1 MDMSEQRYVS
11 IGSPHLGFLLGAI
24 LVIRANRNIVHPE
37 NRAFSHRH
45 LKPLQHL
52 NVGQVGAKNRQR
64 VWIPLTFCLAFV
76 IVIYLDESLTK
87 HRIDNPTTPSTSTS
101 SSSSRRATRRM
112 NNDRS
117 DPDVQMSEPND
128 VEEEEEDDEEDNFDD
143 EDHDEDMA
151 DPGAGED
158 DEHDR
163 EDEYE
168 HDEDDEDV
176 FEGSYLG
183 GVGSSGISNTLRA
196 LSGMV
201 SGISSRLRDILTN
214 LRQKDDPSTQLI
226 ALQELAEI
234 LLVSTEDNLSGH
246 FSPDQFVK
254 ELVSLME
261 DQGPFGENPDMM
273 LLACRCIAN
282 LMEALP
288 AATANVVY
296 GGAVPVLCRKLMEI
310 QYIDLAEQALSVCNH
325 KTELDGR
332 VWLLIYRFSRRLKR
346 YLLSIQRQ

>member
-1 MDMSEQRYVS
+1 
-11 IGSPHLGFLLGAI
+11 
-24 LVIRANRNIVHPE
+24 
-37 NRAFSHRH
+37 
-45 LKPLQHL
+45 
-52 NVGQVGAKNRQR
+52 
-64 VWIPLTFCLAFV
+64 
-76 IVIYLDESLTK
+76 
-87 HRIDNPTTPSTSTS
+87 
-101 SSSSRRATRRM
+101 M

-117 DPDVQMSEPND
+117 DLDVPMSEPND

-201 SGISSRLRDILTN
+201 SGISSRLRDILAN

-325 KTELDGR
+325 KTGLDGR